1 MSGVVHM
8 SELQRVILIVMDGV
22 GIGAAPDAA
31 DYGDA
36 GSATLQNTASLVGGV
51 ELPVLTALGLGRAA
65 DIVGLPVKGVPA
77 SGHVLGSYGVM
88 QEVSPGKDTTTGHFE
103 IAGLK
108 LDAPFPVFPDGF
120 PDEVIRSF
128 SARIGRGVLGNKVAS
143 GTVIIE
149 ELGAE
154 HLRTGKPIVYTSADS
169 VFQIAAHEDVIPVP
183 ELYEICAHA
192 REILDGPYRVS
203 RVIARPFT
211 GVPGSFQRTAGR
223 KDFSV
228 APPGPTVLDILSD
241 HCVPTVGVGKIS
253 DIFSGRG
260 LSASTHSH
268 DTLESLEDTIKYME
282 SVRRGLIFTNCIDF
296 DMLWGHRN
304 DPHGYAKA
312 LAEFDRALGLLMQHL
327 TKGDLLIVTA
337 DHGNDPTT
345 ASTDHSREYVPLLV
359 HCPGRDTN
367 ADLGIRKGF
376 YDVAATVCEALLG
389 EVLSKNG
396 KSFLREAVGEE

>member
-8 SELQRVILIVMDGV
+8 SRVQRVILIVMDGV
-22 GIGAAPDAA
+22 GIGSAPDAA
-31 DYGDA
+31 DYGDS
-36 GSATLQNTASLVGGV
+36 GSATLQNTAGLVGGL
-51 ELPVLTALGLGRAA
+51 ELPVLTALGLGRSA
-65 DIVGLPVKGVPA
+65 DLTGLPIKGVPA
-77 SGHVLGSYGVM
+77 AGHILGSYGIM

-108 LDAPFPVFPDGF
+108 LDAPFPTFPNGF

-128 SARIGRGVLGNKVAS
+128 SAMIGRGVLGNKAAS

-149 ELGAE
+149 ELGVE
-154 HLRTGKPIVYTSADS
+154 HMRTGRPIVYTSADS

-183 ELYEICAHA
+183 ELYEMCAHA
-192 REILDGPYRVS
+192 REILDGQYRVA

-211 GVPGSFQRTAGR
+211 GTPGSFQRTAGR

-228 APPGPTVLDILSD
+228 APPGPTILDILSK
-241 HCVPTVGVGKIS
+241 HSVQTVGVGKIS

-260 LSASTHSH
+260 LAVSTHSR
-268 DTLESLEDTIKYME
+268 DTLQSLKDTIQHME
-282 SVRRGLIFTNCIDF
+282 NMRRGLIFTNCIDF

-304 DPHGYAKA
+304 DPRGYAKA
-312 LAEFDRALGLLMQHL
+312 LVEFDRALGLLMQHL
-327 TKGDLLIVTA
+327 GKGDLLVVTA

-345 ASTDHSREYVPLLV
+345 SSTDHSREYVPLLV
-359 HCPGRDTN
+359 HCPGRDAN
-367 ADLGIRKGF
+367 ADLGVRKGF

-389 EVLSKNG
+389 EVLTGNG
-396 KSFLREAVGEE
+396 VSFLHEAIGEE